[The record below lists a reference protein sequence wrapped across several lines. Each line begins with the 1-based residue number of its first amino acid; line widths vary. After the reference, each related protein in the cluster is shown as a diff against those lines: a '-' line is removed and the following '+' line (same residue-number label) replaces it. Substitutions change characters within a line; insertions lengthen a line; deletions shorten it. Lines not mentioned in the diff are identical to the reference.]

1 MSIFQED
8 AIQKKSLIGEHSLSG
23 SNFKVYERS
32 RCNSTYIHITYTYVC
47 KWLLI
52 QPCQQNIPAV
62 KLFLLMNRNTM
73 VYGLT
78 VQWFS
83 NIIFNILDMKNCER
97 NKLKKHRIHYKSWG
111 KKWYL
116 HYWSLFCENHIS
128 CCALDL
134 VKTQGEMEKQWPEQ
148 YHLRLSGKCQTL
160 PFVLST
166 GKSECIST
174 NQNFL
179 EESMWRKKEMKKT
192 QLLQG

>member
-1 MSIFQED
+1 MKEAGAALQI
-8 AIQKKSLIGEHSLSG
+8 
-23 SNFKVYERS
+23 
-32 RCNSTYIHITYTYVC
+32 YIYVC

-62 KLFLLMNRNTM
+62 KLFLLMNRKPA

-78 VQWFS
+78 VLWFP
-83 NIIFNILDMKNCER
+83 NIIFNILDTKNCER

-116 HYWSLFCENHIS
+116 HYWSLLCENHIN

-134 VKTQGEMEKQWPEQ
+134 VKTQGEMEKQWAEQ
-148 YHLRLSGKCQTL
+148 YRLRLSGKCQTL
-160 PFVLST
+160 PFFLST

-179 EESMWRKKEMKKT
+179 EESMWRRKKWKRPSCCRGNPSGIVSCHSWVMDSGSMIRNLKFS
-192 QLLQG
+192 